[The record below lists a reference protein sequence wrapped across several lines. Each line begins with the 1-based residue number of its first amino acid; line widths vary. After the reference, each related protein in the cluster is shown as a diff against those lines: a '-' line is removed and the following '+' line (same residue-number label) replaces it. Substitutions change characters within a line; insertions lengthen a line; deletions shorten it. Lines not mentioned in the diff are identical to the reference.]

1 MLLDSIM
8 MNFDLIVNIAGE
20 AIPAILLLEPPGV
33 GKTMFAKALAKGM
46 QVPFKVRVE
55 NQQAGAGWKV
65 VPSFGVIL
73 NLALC
78 LMCSQTALRQ
88 SSNSC

>member
-20 AIPAILLLEPPGV
+20 AIAVILLLEAPGM

-46 QVPFKVRVE
+46 QV
-55 NQQAGAGWKV
+55 
-65 VPSFGVIL
+65 L
-73 NLALC
+73 Y
-78 LMCSQTALRQ
+78 
-88 SSNSC
+88 